1 MGSIILVTGGARS
14 GKSEFAE
21 RYAAVHGKQI
31 AYIAT
36 AEIWDEEMKRR
47 VNLHRARRP
56 KNWQTYEAPRNADAA
71 IRQAGKE
78 HDVILFDCLTLY
90 LSNYLCRPEAA
101 EMSAGDL
108 TEGVRQLTERL
119 IDAAREQAGT
129 VIFVTNE
136 VGAGIVPENRLA
148 RLYRDLAGRMNQQM
162 AVAAERVFATICGLA
177 VDWKKLAGETE
188 RGI

>member
-1 MGSIILVTGGARS
+1 MGTIILVTGGARS
-14 GKSEFAE
+14 GKSAFAE
-21 RYAAVHGKQI
+21 RYAAEHGKHI

-36 AEIWDEEMKRR
+36 AEIWDNEMKRR
-47 VNLHRARRP
+47 VKLHRERRP
-56 KNWQTYEAPRNADAA
+56 ENWQTYEAPQHADVA
-71 IRQAGKE
+71 ISEAGRE

-90 LSNYLCRPEAA
+90 LSNYLCRPEVSD
-101 EMSAGDL
+101 MSADDL
-108 TEGVRQLTERL
+108 TEGVRQLTQKL
-119 IDAAREQAGT
+119 IDAVREQAGT

-162 AVAAERVFATICGLA
+162 AAASKHVYVTIGGLA